1 MQYVKHVL
9 TQIRKSS

>member
-1 MQYVKHVL
+1 MQYVKHAL